1 MNSFIRSFNTDLRLL
16 SKKATEYRKYLHSFP
31 ELSGRE
37 KKTSQF
43 IEDTLKNIGVQN
55 VVKYSGHGLSAFLS
69 GKNNDIVVGIRAEMD
84 ALPIDEANDVD
95 YASKNKG
102 VMHACGHDVHM
113 GILLSF
119 AELLNKKKSD
129 LPVGVKIIFQ
139 PSEET
144 LPGGAFFMIDQ
155 GVLKDPAVN
164 YMLGFHVLPE
174 MKAGNTGFRQGVY
187 MASSDEIY
195 LTLIGK
201 GGHAAMPHLLNDPV
215 VCAAQIITTMQ
226 QVISR
231 RASPDIP
238 SVLSF
243 GKFIANG
250 RTNVIPDV
258 VEIEGTFRTFDEKW
272 RTKAHGL
279 ISDISMHSAA
289 TAEIVADMKIVKG
302 YPVLYN
308 DPGLTMKMKNVVT
321 SVLGKV
327 YVEELPLRMTADDFA
342 YYTQEVPS
350 CYFRLGVGDPGNDTI
365 RYLHT
370 PLFDVH
376 DDVFVT
382 GLKALTACV
391 FSGFGQKDAV
401 K

>member
-1 MNSFIRSFNTDLRLL
+1 LL
-16 SKKATEYRKYLHSFP
+16 
-31 ELSGRE
+31 
-37 KKTSQF
+37 
-43 IEDTLKNIGVQN
+43 VQN
-55 VVKYSGHGLSAFLS
+55 TSA
-69 GKNNDIVVGIRAEMD
+69 
-84 ALPIDEANDVD
+84 
-95 YASKNKG
+95 
-102 VMHACGHDVHM
+102 
-113 GILLSF
+113 
-119 AELLNKKKSD
+119 

-144 LPGGAFFMIDQ
+144 LPGGALQMIEQ
-155 GVLKDPAVN
+155 GVLENPDVSS
-164 YMLGFHVLPE
+164 MLGIHVLPE
-174 MKAGNTGFRQGVY
+174 MKAGVVGFRHGVY

-231 RASPDIP
+231 RASPEIP

-272 RTKAHGL
+272 RQKAHKL
-279 ISDISMHSAA
+279 ITDISVHSAA
-289 TAEIVADMKIVKG
+289 TADIVADMNIIKG
-302 YPVLYN
+302 YPVLKN
-308 DPGLTMKMKNVVT
+308 DASLVKTMKHAVE
-321 SVLGKV
+321 SVLGK
-327 YVEELPLRMTADDFA
+327 EHIEDLPLRMTADDFA
-342 YYTQEVPS
+342 YYTQKVPS
-350 CYFRLGVGDPGNDTI
+350 CYFRLGTGSPDNDTV

-376 DDVFVT
+376 KDVFLT
-382 GLKALTACV
+382 GLKALTACL
-391 FSGFGQKDAV
+391 FSGFGQE
-401 K
+401 